1 MITVVKE
8 TNYYHP
14 DMHLVSHGVTQD
26 NIAKD
31 FEDEMFTKGVIAKHI
46 REVRADGKE
55 YITHISYTGNV
66 DVVTEVCAEH
76 DIIEEENAEVA

>member
-14 DMHLVSHGVTQD
+14 DMYRHTHGVTQD

-31 FEDEMFTKGVIAKHI
+31 FEDEMLTKGIIVKHI
-46 REVRADGKE
+46 REIRADGKE
-55 YITHISYTGNV
+55 YITHISYTGNA

-76 DIIEEENAEVA
+76 DIIEAENAEVA